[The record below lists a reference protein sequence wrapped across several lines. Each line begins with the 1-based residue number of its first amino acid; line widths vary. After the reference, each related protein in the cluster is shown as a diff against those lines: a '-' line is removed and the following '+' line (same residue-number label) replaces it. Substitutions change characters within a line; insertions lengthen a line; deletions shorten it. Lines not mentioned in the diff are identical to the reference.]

1 VNAALLHTVPHHES
15 FGTLIALYI
24 FFTGLSAGSFLVSTL
39 SYGFGLQRYRSVS
52 RPAIVT
58 ATLLLAAAPLFLL
71 FHVGRPLR
79 AWHLFVYLNPASPIT
94 WGSFLLTG
102 YPLFCLVYLYCIFT
116 GRERGAR
123 FWGLVGIP
131 FAVSVHAYTGFIL
144 CFCSAR
150 PLWNSS
156 MVPLLFLVSAVLSG
170 TALVILVY
178 GAWCRL
184 QGKGSGACSDSGELV
199 VSLGRILGWV
209 LVLDLL
215 MTGIEILA
223 ASVSDA
229 ESRWAVGELLSG
241 RLAVRFV
248 GVEIVLGKLL
258 PLPLLF
264 LPCFRRPLFV
274 FLASILIL
282 LGILFMR
289 LDLVTVGELSPLV

>member
-1 VNAALLHTVPHHES
+1 VSATLLYTVPHHES
-15 FGTLIALYI
+15 FGAFIALYI
-24 FFTGLSAGSFLVSTL
+24 FFTGLSAGSFFLSTL
-39 SYGFGLQRYRSVS
+39 SYGFGQVRYRSVS

-58 ATLLLAAAPLFLL
+58 ATLMLVVAPLFLL
-71 FHVGRPLR
+71 IHVGRPLR
-79 AWHLFVYLNPASPIT
+79 AWHLFVHLNPASPIT
-94 WGSFLLTG
+94 WGSFLLTT
-102 YPLFCLVYLYCIFT
+102 YPLFCLVYMFCIFT
-116 GRERGAR
+116 ERDRAAR

-144 CFCSAR
+144 SFCSAR

-156 MVPLLFLVSAVLSG
+156 MIPLLFLVSAVLSG

-178 GAWCRL
+178 GGWCRL
-184 QGKGSGACSDSGELV
+184 KGVDVSAGSEAGDLV
-199 VSLGRILGWV
+199 QALGRLMGWV

-215 MTGIEILA
+215 MTGIEILV
-223 ASVSDA
+223 ASVSGA

-241 RLAVRFV
+241 RLALHFL

-264 LPCFRRPLFV
+264 APRFRRPLFI
-274 FLASILIL
+274 FLASVLIL

-289 LDLVTVGELSPLV
+289 LDLVAVGEMVPLL